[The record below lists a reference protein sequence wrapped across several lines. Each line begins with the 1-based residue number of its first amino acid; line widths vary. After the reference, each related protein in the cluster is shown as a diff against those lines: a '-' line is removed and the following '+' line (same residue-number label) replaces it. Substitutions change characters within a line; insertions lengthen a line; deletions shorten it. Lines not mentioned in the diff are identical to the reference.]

1 MKNNNKIYIWVSDRS
16 KFTGEGNLSNKFIS
30 CLRKKYKI
38 IFIKDLKTKRN
49 SFTHKYLV
57 PFYGIFMLWVKYL
70 EGKKTGYINYLPLW
84 NFLIFLI
91 LPPRVIIGPITGG
104 SIKNENFSID
114 SIVRFL
120 FFPIFYYLTN
130 LILLFR
136 YNRLIFSTSLLKK
149 KLFNKVLDKSLLNFV
164 FLFLKKKKRI
174 KKKNYLIIY
183 YKKHATKNYDFLK
196 QILTEKYFTKRKYK
210 FIVVGEFLN
219 EEKIINKGYL
229 SDSKLE
235 NLIAKCKYAYAS
247 KENLYS
253 LFSIKAINNNAKLIT
268 EGLEKN
274 RPEYFQDMFI
284 NLNAIRKESS
294 QKKSKKD
301 FVYLNKIKND
311 FNNFFES
318 L

>member
-1 MKNNNKIYIWVSDRS
+1 M
-16 KFTGEGNLSNKFIS
+16 
-30 CLRKKYKI
+30 
-38 IFIKDLKTKRN
+38 
-49 SFTHKYLV
+49 
-57 PFYGIFMLWVKYL
+57 
-70 EGKKTGYINYLPLW
+70 
-84 NFLIFLI
+84 
-91 LPPRVIIGPITGG
+91 
-104 SIKNENFSID
+104 
-114 SIVRFL
+114 
-120 FFPIFYYLTN
+120 
-130 LILLFR
+130 
-136 YNRLIFSTSLLKK
+136 
-149 KLFNKVLDKSLLNFV
+149 
-164 FLFLKKKKRI
+164 
-174 KKKNYLIIY
+174 
-183 YKKHATKNYDFLK
+183 
-196 QILTEKYFTKRKYK
+196 
-210 FIVVGEFLN
+210 VGEFLN

-253 LFSIKAINNNAKLIT
+253 LFSIKAINNNVKLIT